1 MARVYI
7 SSTVVD
13 LKTERQAVTEWLV
26 EANHQPVHSYRPNSE
41 TVRESCLDDI
51 DGCDLYVLILGHR
64 YGFQP
69 EEDNAEKLSI
79 THLEFRR
86 AEQSGIPRIALL
98 RTSIPDVGL
107 SDLLDPQRLALVLAF
122 DKEVR
127 GKVRPAEFHD
137 LEGLIRGL
145 STGVQSELDK
155 LRKESDTARPVVAP
169 DDPAVLRIVATL
181 TDELER
187 KNRLLDERAAESV
200 TLRGRVSELE
210 GQLQAAIA
218 RTLTAAAQPD
228 AGEAAIAAADALETG
243 DTRPAEALL
252 SSQEHEEAAQI
263 GTPGADDVR
272 QRREAAALAREQGAL
287 ALGHNVSAALEA
299 FKRAAE
305 YEPDH
310 TWTQFFL
317 GDLHMRLGDLGAA
330 MRSFR
335 KGAASTES
343 RLSGST
349 DDSDAQRDL
358 SVSQNKIGDVLKAQ
372 GDGPGALATYRRALA
387 IVEALAVRDP
397 TNTVWQRDL
406 SVSQNKIADVLL
418 AQGDVPGAL
427 AAYRTALA
435 ITEALAVRDPTNT
448 QWQRDLSVSQNKIGD
463 VLKAQGDVLGAL
475 AAYRTGLEIAE
486 ALAARDP
493 ANTEWQRDLS
503 VSQNKIGDAL
513 KAQGDWPRALAAYRT
528 GLEIAEALAVRDPA
542 NTQWQ
547 RDLSVS
553 QNKIGDVLKA
563 QGDWPGALTAYR
575 TALAIAEALAVRD
588 PANTEWQRDLSVSQN
603 KIGDVLKA
611 QGDGPGAL
619 AAYRT
624 GLAIREALA
633 VRDPANTEWQ
643 RDVAFSCGRLG
654 TLAHTQDEAIRRDYL
669 LRGRGIIARL
679 KYEDRLTPS
688 ENWIDWF
695 DNQLAQLPPSSA

>member
-107 SDLLDPQRLALVLAF
+107 SDLLDPKRLALVLAF

-127 GKVRPAEFHD
+127 GKIRPAEFHD

-305 YEPDH
+305 YEPDD
-310 TWTQFFL
+310 TWTQFL
-317 GDLHMRLGDLGAA
+317 IGDLYVLLGDLGAA

-335 KGAASTES
+335 RGTAT
-343 RLSGST
+343 GSFLRT
-349 DDSDAQRDL
+349 CTHVA
-358 SVSQNKIGDVLKAQ
+358 G
-372 GDGPGALATYRRALA
+372 LATDEGREVDRSD
-387 IVEALAVRDP
+387 VR
-397 TNTVWQRDL
+397 
-406 SVSQNKIADVLL
+406 SQ
-418 AQGDVPGAL
+418 
-427 AAYRTALA
+427 
-435 ITEALAVRDPTNT
+435 
-448 QWQRDLSVSQNKIGD
+448 
-463 VLKAQGDVLGAL
+463 
-475 AAYRTGLEIAE
+475 
-486 ALAARDP
+486 
-493 ANTEWQRDLS
+493 
-503 VSQNKIGDAL
+503 
-513 KAQGDWPRALAAYRT
+513 
-528 GLEIAEALAVRDPA
+528 
-542 NTQWQ
+542 
-547 RDLSVS
+547 
-553 QNKIGDVLKA
+553 
-563 QGDWPGALTAYR
+563 
-575 TALAIAEALAVRD
+575 
-588 PANTEWQRDLSVSQN
+588 
-603 KIGDVLKA
+603 
-611 QGDGPGAL
+611 
-619 AAYRT
+619 
-624 GLAIREALA
+624 
-633 VRDPANTEWQ
+633 
-643 RDVAFSCGRLG
+643 
-654 TLAHTQDEAIRRDYL
+654 
-669 LRGRGIIARL
+669 
-679 KYEDRLTPS
+679 
-688 ENWIDWF
+688 
-695 DNQLAQLPPSSA
+695 